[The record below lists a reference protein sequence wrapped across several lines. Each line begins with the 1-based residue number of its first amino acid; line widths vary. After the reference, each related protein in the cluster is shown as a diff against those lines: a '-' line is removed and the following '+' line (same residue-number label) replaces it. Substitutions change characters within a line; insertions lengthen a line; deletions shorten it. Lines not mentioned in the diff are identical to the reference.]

1 MKWMLTATLCIC
13 GVSVFTSCSS
23 DNSDNAG
30 SIEQA
35 KKDRKEFVAHTRATL
50 KDLAENLNFSSWNA
64 ANELNTR
71 FNQYVLNNPDFE
83 KAVLNAFM
91 QKVMTSVKPVEAG
104 SELAAMGY
112 QMYGTVDLTDFN
124 YRFTMNAE
132 GTGFDVEAADDFE
145 VILNA
150 WNPTTQQVEA
160 GLYRLTLKSGG
171 STTYKFE
178 HAMSQ
183 QPGMALVVLIPSEF
197 QFSIADRLSGQ
208 WHDGLSGSFK
218 NEVQSLDDNEFFSLL
233 TDSWTVS
240 GTVNSNISAV
250 PSLKAK
256 ADATTLNFLISDNP
270 KTKEIKREF
279 SYIQN
284 GRNML
289 SLTANGRDEF
299 GIMPIGSG
307 PDMGERP
314 DMGELGPE
322 KPDFDDDGEPDDR
335 PTSSSSESQLLSLLR
350 ILVGGK
356 SFDKLSFTLLD
367 DLTTTLSISD
377 CDKALTIA
385 QEGAAARRAYADEQ
399 AIDQYTQQL
408 NEIVKAKIT
417 CKGVNQEIPMRLMTT
432 KFGVDW
438 WTMPS
443 FNFAD
448 ENGYVSFVDLLDSQS
463 VAYGINIIDHAAAP
477 MQQSI
482 IVVRQLL
489 QYLQGLVSAFQQQGQ
504 AQQGQSQQQ
513 GVVTQ

>member
-1 MKWMLTATLCIC
+1 MKKIMSWVLAAILCIC
-13 GVSVFTSCSS
+13 GASAFTSCSN
-23 DNSDNAG
+23 DNSDNSG

-35 KKDRKEFVAHTRATL
+35 KNNRKKFVAHTRATL

-64 ANELNTR
+64 ANTLNQY

-124 YRFTMNAE
+124 YRFTMNANND
-132 GTGFDVEAADDFE
+132 GFDVEAADDFE

-208 WHDGLSGSFK
+208 WHDGFSGSFK
-218 NEVQSLDDNEFFSLL
+218 NQVSVADGHEYAQLDRD
-233 TDSWTVS
+233 TWTVA
-240 GTVNSNISAV
+240 GTITSDFAGVTA
-250 PSLKAK
+250 LGAK
-256 ADATTLNFLISDNP
+256 ADQTTLDFSVVSDKVNN
-270 KTKEIKREF
+270 KGDVAL
-279 SYIQN
+279 SWSQN
-284 GRNML
+284 GRKML
-289 SLTANGRDEF
+289 DLALKESGDGTG
-299 GIMPIGSG
+299 GIYRLDLSQ
-307 PDMGERP
+307 
-314 DMGELGPE
+314 
-322 KPDFDDDGEPDDR
+322 F
-335 PTSSSSESQLLSLLR
+335 TSSAS
-350 ILVGGK
+350 ILDVIGAIMTSRTLDEGK
-356 SFDKLSFTLLD
+356 LTLLD
-367 DLTTTLSISD
+367 DLTTTVSISNMQE
-377 CDKALTIA
+377 ALQVA
-385 QEGAAARRAYADEQ
+385 REAATARRNYADQ
-399 AIDQYTQQL
+399 KTIDQYTQKL
-408 NEIVKAKIT
+408 NELVKCEMT
-417 CKGVNQEIPMRLMTT
+417 CKGVNQEISMRLMTT

-438 WTMPS
+438 WSMPS

-448 ENGYVSFVDLLDSQS
+448 ENGYVAFTELLDPES
-463 VAYGINIIDHAAAP
+463 VQYGINIIDHAAEP
-477 MQQSI
+477 MQQSA

-489 QYLQGLVSAFQQQGQ
+489 QYVQGLVSGFQQ
-504 AQQGQSQQQ
+504 SQPAE
-513 GVVTQ
+513 

>member
-1 MKWMLTATLCIC
+1 MKKMMNWVLVATLVC
-13 GVSVFTSCSS
+13 GASVFTSCSN
-23 DNSDNAG
+23 DNADNAG

-50 KDLAENLNFSSWNA
+50 KDLAENLNFTSWDA
-64 ANELNTR
+64 ANTLNQY

-132 GTGFDVEAADDFE
+132 GTGFNVEAADDFE

-208 WHDGLSGSFK
+208 WHDGFSGSFK
-218 NEVQSLDDNEFFSLL
+218 NQVSVADGHEYAQLDRD
-233 TDSWTVS
+233 TWTVA
-240 GTVNSNISAV
+240 GTITSDFAGVTA
-250 PSLKAK
+250 LGAK
-256 ADATTLNFLISDNP
+256 ADQTTLDFSVVSDKVNN
-270 KTKEIKREF
+270 KGDVAL
-279 SYIQN
+279 SWSQN
-284 GRNML
+284 GRKML
-289 SLTANGRDEF
+289 DLALKESGDGTG
-299 GIMPIGSG
+299 GIYRLDLSQ
-307 PDMGERP
+307 
-314 DMGELGPE
+314 
-322 KPDFDDDGEPDDR
+322 F
-335 PTSSSSESQLLSLLR
+335 TSSAS
-350 ILVGGK
+350 ILDVIGAIMTSRTLDEGK
-356 SFDKLSFTLLD
+356 LTLLD
-367 DLTTTLSISD
+367 DLTTTVSISD
-377 CDKALTIA
+377 MQEALQVA
-385 QEGAAARRAYADEQ
+385 REAATARRNYADQ
-399 AIDQYTQQL
+399 KTIDQYTQKL
-408 NEIVKAKIT
+408 NELVKCEMT
-417 CKGVNQEIPMRLMTT
+417 CKGVNQEISMRLMTT

-438 WTMPS
+438 WSMPS

-448 ENGYVSFVDLLDSQS
+448 ENGYVAFTELLDPES
-463 VAYGINIIDHAAAP
+463 VQYGINIIDHAAEP
-477 MQQSI
+477 MQQS
-482 IVVRQLL
+482 
-489 QYLQGLVSAFQQQGQ
+489 
-504 AQQGQSQQQ
+504 
-513 GVVTQ
+513 

>member
-1 MKWMLTATLCIC
+1 MKKIMHWVLAATLVC
-13 GVSVFTSCSS
+13 GASVFTSCSN

-35 KKDRKEFVAHTRATL
+35 KKNRKEFVAHTRATL

-64 ANELNTR
+64 ANELNTH

-132 GTGFDVEAADDFE
+132 GTGFNVEAADDFE

-208 WHDGLSGSFK
+208 WHDGISGNFK
-218 NEVQSLDDNEFFSLL
+218 NQVSVADGHEYAQLDRD
-233 TDSWTVS
+233 TWTVA
-240 GTVNSNISAV
+240 GTIASDFPGLTA
-250 PSLKAK
+250 LGAK
-256 ADATTLNFLISDNP
+256 ADKTTLDFSVVSDKVNN
-270 KTKEIKREF
+270 KGDVAL
-279 SYIQN
+279 SWSQN
-284 GRNML
+284 GRKML
-289 SLTANGRDEF
+289 DLALKESGEGTG
-299 GIMPIGSG
+299 GIYRLDLSQ
-307 PDMGERP
+307 
-314 DMGELGPE
+314 
-322 KPDFDDDGEPDDR
+322 F
-335 PTSSSSESQLLSLLR
+335 TSSGS
-350 ILVGGK
+350 ILDVIAPILTTRNLNEA
-356 SFDKLSFTLLD
+356 KLTLLD
-367 DLTTTLSISD
+367 DLTTTLSISNMA
-377 CDKALTIA
+377 KALEVA
-385 QEGAAARRAYADEQ
+385 REGAAARRAYADQ
-399 AIDQYTQQL
+399 ATIDQYTQQL
-408 NEIVKAKIT
+408 NELVSAKIT
-417 CKGVNQEIPMRLMTT
+417 CKGVNQEIPMRLVTT
-432 KFGVDW
+432 KLGVDW
-438 WTMPS
+438 WTMPAFS
-443 FNFAD
+443 FAD

-477 MQQSI
+477 MQQSA

-489 QYLQGLVSAFQQQGQ
+489 QYVQGLVSGFQQPQGK
-504 AQQGQSQQQ
+504 
-513 GVVTQ
+513 

>member
-1 MKWMLTATLCIC
+1 MNWGLAATLVC
-13 GVSVFTSCSS
+13 GASVFTSCSS

-64 ANELNTR
+64 ANTLNQY

-132 GTGFDVEAADDFE
+132 GTGFNVEAADDFE

-208 WHDGLSGSFK
+208 WHDGFSGSFK
-218 NEVQSLDDNEFFSLL
+218 NQVSVADGHEYAQLDRD
-233 TDSWTVS
+233 TWTVA
-240 GTVNSNISAV
+240 GTITSDFAGVTA
-250 PSLKAK
+250 LGAK
-256 ADATTLNFLISDNP
+256 ADQTTLDFSVVSDKVNN
-270 KTKEIKREF
+270 KGDVAL
-279 SYIQN
+279 SWSQN
-284 GRNML
+284 GRKML
-289 SLTANGRDEF
+289 DLALKESGDGTG
-299 GIMPIGSG
+299 GIYRLDLSQ
-307 PDMGERP
+307 
-314 DMGELGPE
+314 
-322 KPDFDDDGEPDDR
+322 F
-335 PTSSSSESQLLSLLR
+335 TSSAS
-350 ILVGGK
+350 ILDVIGAIMTSRTLDEGK
-356 SFDKLSFTLLD
+356 LTLLD
-367 DLTTTLSISD
+367 DLTTTVSISD
-377 CDKALTIA
+377 MQEALQVA
-385 QEGAAARRAYADEQ
+385 REAATARRNYADQ
-399 AIDQYTQQL
+399 KTIDQYTQKL
-408 NEIVKAKIT
+408 NELVKCEMT
-417 CKGVNQEIPMRLMTT
+417 CKGVNQEISMRLMTT

-438 WTMPS
+438 WSMPS

-448 ENGYVSFVDLLDSQS
+448 ENGYVAFTELLDPES
-463 VAYGINIIDHAAAP
+463 VQYGINIIDHAAEP
-477 MQQSI
+477 MQQSA

-489 QYLQGLVSAFQQQGQ
+489 QYVQGLVSGFQQ
-504 AQQGQSQQQ
+504 SQPAE
-513 GVVTQ
+513 